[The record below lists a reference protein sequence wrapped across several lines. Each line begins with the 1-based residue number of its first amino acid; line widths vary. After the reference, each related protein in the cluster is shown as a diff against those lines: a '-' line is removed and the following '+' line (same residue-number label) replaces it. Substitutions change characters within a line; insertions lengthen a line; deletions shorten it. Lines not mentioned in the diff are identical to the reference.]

1 MPSLLRGLDLSVH
14 VGFLRTSGWIGTFHA
29 ISMWSYAIHDI
40 DSPAKPLNSTGNLK
54 HSNMF
59 YERIYRVRALL
70 ITIFGLFICSQ
81 AYSQESVGWIDVIS
95 TPSSKGAEIHV
106 DGKFMATVPAKLKVT
121 TGSHDVSIQRKHYKT
136 FDTTVNIKEDETVTL
151 SALLTTNAK
160 YLKISTVE
168 NAEIWIDGEYVGK
181 GTYSNII
188 NFGKHQFEA
197 RLEGCEPTI
206 AELEVDTNTKG
217 LITLSSPSPIYGSLK
232 VSSSVNAVVRID
244 GKKAGETP
252 LFIDGTLGV
261 GEHNVEISA
270 PNHFVEKRTV
280 IIKKDEIAEI
290 SVNLRE
296 FVDVTFTT
304 KPNRTQIAIDGEI
317 VGTTPYS
324 SALEVG
330 EYDIALYARNHLP
343 VRKTVS
349 ITKDNKDFT
358 FKLQRQYLKPSC
370 FYLSGEY
377 QILGVGGVKGSIGG
391 YIKNVNIEA
400 NVVYGLK
407 ESEVIYWNIPS
418 EMTEPCGY
426 TYKPLYFGG
435 RVGYGFIIG
444 TRLRITPQAGAG
456 LLMVEGTKVVEGDQD
471 PRATNGYCIPAV
483 LGAKVDF
490 VVAPSVALCLTPNY
504 SMAIVKSGLY
514 EQLYGASKTI
524 KGYASGVAL
533 SAGISFIF

>member
-29 ISMWSYAIHDI
+29 ISLWSFPIRDI
-40 DSPAKPLNSTGNLK
+40 DFPARPLNSGGNLK

-70 ITIFGLFICSQ
+70 VTILGLIICSQ

-95 TPSSKGAEIHV
+95 TPSSKGAEIYV
-106 DGKFMATVPAKLKVT
+106 DGQFMATVPAKLKVAA
-121 TGSHDVSIQRKHYKT
+121 GSHDVSIQRKHYKS
-136 FDTTVNIKEDETVTL
+136 FDTTVNINADETVTL

-160 YLKISTVE
+160 YLKISTTE

-181 GTYSNII
+181 GSYSNII
-188 NFGKHQFEA
+188 NFGKHLFEA
-197 RLEGCEPTI
+197 RLEGCEPTL
-206 AELEVDTNTKG
+206 AELEVDTNTKE
-217 LITLSSPSPIYGSLK
+217 LITLAAPSPIFGSLK
-232 VSSSVNAVVRID
+232 VSSSVTATIRID
-244 GKKAGETP
+244 GKKVGETP
-252 LFIDGTLGV
+252 LFVDGTLRV

-280 IIKKDEIAEI
+280 IIKKDETAEI
-290 SVNLRE
+290 SVKLRE
-296 FVDVTFTT
+296 FVDVTVTT
-304 KPNRTQIAIDGEI
+304 KPSRTQISIDGEI

-324 SALEVG
+324 TDLEVG

-343 VRKTVS
+343 VRKTVTIS
-349 ITKDNKDFT
+349 KESKDFT

-377 QILGVGGVKGSIGG
+377 QFLGMNGVKGSIGG
-391 YIKNVNIEA
+391 FIKNVNIEA
-400 NVVYGLK
+400 NAVYGLN

-426 TYKPLYFGG
+426 TYKPLYLGG

-444 TRLRITPQAGAG
+444 TRLRITPQVGTG
-456 LLMVEGTKVVEGDQD
+456 LLMIEGTKVVEGDQD
-471 PRATNGYCIPAV
+471 PGATNGYCVPAL
-483 LGAKVDF
+483 LGARVDF
-490 VVAPSVALCLTPNY
+490 VVAPSIALCLTPNY

-524 KGYASGVAL
+524 KGYASGASL